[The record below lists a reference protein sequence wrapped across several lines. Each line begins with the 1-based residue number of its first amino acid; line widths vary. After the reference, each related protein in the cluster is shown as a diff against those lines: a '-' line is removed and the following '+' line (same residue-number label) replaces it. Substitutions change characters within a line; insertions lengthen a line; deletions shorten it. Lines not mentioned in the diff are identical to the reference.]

1 MRLKFPD
8 IIDASMLST
17 YKSCARKFYLTY
29 LEHLKAKEPNVHLH
43 AGKSFASGIEA
54 ARRAFYEGRFQE
66 LVTRVCDQKADTG
79 SCIHMPGKCGPD
91 EYEWV
96 YGPKG
101 EADNSVA
108 QGLKVLMREYGD
120 FSCPPESAKSLE
132 RMAGALEFYYT
143 SYPLEHDSA
152 IPIEMPGGKRGI
164 EFSFALPL
172 PLKNPDTGDPILYCG
187 RMDAITAFAS
197 GHFVTDEKTATSL
210 GPSWARQWDLRSQFT
225 GYCWATREHGIRC
238 DGVLVRGISIL
249 KTKYDTQQAV
259 SYRPDWQID
268 RWYANMLMVV
278 TRLVDEYIALCK
290 SGTLSE
296 TLFEHNLDDACTSYG
311 NCGFYDACR
320 SEDATTW
327 LVTNF
332 ARKKWNPLL
341 RTETV
346 VEE

>member
-1 MRLKFPD
+1 MLIRFPD
-8 IIDASMLST
+8 ILDASMLSA

-43 AGKSFASGIEA
+43 AGKAFASGIEA
-54 ARRAFYEGRFQE
+54 ARRAYYEGLYSRKIAPTSITNVQ
-66 LVTRVCDQKADTG
+66 TG
-79 SCIHMPGKCGPD
+79 EVHTPEAGYCWAPGPIGD
-91 EYEWV
+91 SET
-96 YGPKG
+96 
-101 EADNSVA
+101 AVA
-108 QGLKVLMREYGD
+108 HGLEVLLREYGD

-132 RMAGALEFYYT
+132 RMAGALEFYY
-143 SYPLEHDSA
+143 SNYPLEHDSA

-172 PLKNPDTGDPILYCG
+172 PIKNPDTGDPLLYCG
-187 RMDAITAFAS
+187 RMDAITAFAG

-238 DGVLVRGISIL
+238 DGVLIRGISIL

-268 RWYANMLMVV
+268 RWYSNMLTVV
-278 TRLVDEYIALCK
+278 QRLVDEYIV
-290 SGTLSE
+290 LSQARVLSNE
-296 TLFEHNLDDACTSYG
+296 LFEHNLDDACVSYG
-311 NCGFYDACR
+311 QCGFYDACR
-320 SEDATTW
+320 SEDASAW

-332 ARKKWNPLL
+332 QRKQWNPLL

-346 VEE
+346 IEG

>member
-1 MRLKFPD
+1 MQLRFPD

-54 ARRAFYEGRFQE
+54 ARRAYYEGKYSVPILDEAQK
-66 LVTRVCDQKADTG
+66 LVGYDLVVKD
-79 SCIHMPGKCGPD
+79 PGDP
-91 EYEWV
+91 ES
-96 YGPKG
+96 
-101 EADNSVA
+101 AVA
-108 QGLKVLMREYGD
+108 EGLKVLMREYGD

-152 IPIEMPGGKRGI
+152 VPIEMPGGKRGI

-197 GHFVTDEKTATSL
+197 GVFVTDEKTATSL

-259 SYRPDWQID
+259 SYRPDWQIN
-268 RWYANMLMVV
+268 RWYSNMLVV
-278 TRLVDEYIALCK
+278 VQRLIDEYIALCR

-341 RTETV
+341 RTETTI
-346 VEE
+346 EE

>member
-1 MRLKFPD
+1 MLLRFPD

-29 LEHLKAKEPNVHLH
+29 LEHLKGKEPNVHLH

-54 ARRAFYEGRFQE
+54 ARRAYYEGKYSTVILNE
-66 LVTRVCDQKADTG
+66 AKDIVGYDYASKD
-79 SCIHMPGKCGPD
+79 PGD
-91 EYEWV
+91 AES
-96 YGPKG
+96 
-101 EADNSVA
+101 SVA
-108 QGLKVLMREYGD
+108 EGLKVLMREYGN

-152 IPIEMPGGKRGI
+152 VPIEMPGGKRGI

-268 RWYANMLMVV
+268 RWYANMLVV
-278 TRLVDEYIALCK
+278 VQRLIDEYVALCK
-290 SGTLSE
+290 SGVLSE

-311 NCGFYDACR
+311 NCAFYDACR
-320 SEDATTW
+320 SEDATSW

-332 ARKKWNPLL
+332 QRKKWNPLL

-346 VEE
+346 IDE

>member
-1 MRLKFPD
+1 MQLRFPD
-8 IIDASMLST
+8 VIDASMLSA

-43 AGKSFASGIEA
+43 AGKAFASGIEA
-54 ARRAFYEGRFQE
+54 ARRAFYEGRALE
-66 LVTRVCDQKADTG
+66 KCNKLNKE
-79 SCIHMPGKCGPD
+79 GKIEIAWDWFEKEGL
-91 EYEWV
+91 
-96 YGPKG
+96 KG
-101 EADNSVA
+101 DSEASVA
-108 QGLKVLMREYGD
+108 KGLEVLAREYGD
-120 FSCPPESAKSLE
+120 FSCPPESAKSFE
-132 RMAGALEFYYT
+132 RMAGALEYYYT

-172 PLKNPDTGDPILYCG
+172 PIKNPDTGDPILYCG

-197 GHFVTDEKTATSL
+197 GVFVTDEKTATSL

-259 SYRPDWQID
+259 SYRPDWQIN
-268 RWYANMLMVV
+268 RWYANMLTIVQ
-278 TRLVDEYIALCK
+278 RLVDEYIALCRA
-290 SGTLSE
+290 GVLSE

-332 ARKKWNPLL
+332 QRKQWNPLL

-346 VEE
+346 IEE

>member
-1 MRLKFPD
+1 MASEKKREPEMQLRFPD
-8 IIDASMLST
+8 IIDASMLSS
-17 YKSCARKFYLTY
+17 YKSCGRKFYLTY

-43 AGKSFASGIEA
+43 AGKAFASGIEA
-54 ARRAFYEGRFQE
+54 ARRAFYEEGKDPE
-66 LVTRVCDQKADTG
+66 EAVATGLVKLMHD
-79 SCIHMPGKCGPD
+79 
-91 EYEWV
+91 
-96 YGPKG
+96 YGG
-101 EADNSVA
+101 
-108 QGLKVLMREYGD
+108 

-132 RMAGALEFYYT
+132 RMCGALEFYYT

-152 IPIEMPGGKRGI
+152 VPIEMPGGKRGI

-172 PLKNPDTGDPILYCG
+172 PIKNPDTGDPLLYCG
-187 RMDAITAFAS
+187 RMDAITSFAS
-197 GHFVTDEKTATSL
+197 GVFVTDEKTTTSL

-225 GYCWATREHGIRC
+225 GYSWATREHGIRC

-259 SYRPDWQID
+259 SYRPDWQIN
-268 RWYANMLMVV
+268 RWYTNMLTVV
-278 TRLVDEYIALCK
+278 TRLVDEYRALCA

-296 TLFEHNLDDACTSYG
+296 TLFEHNLDEACTSYG

-320 SEDATTW
+320 SEDASSW

-341 RTETV
+341 RTETII
-346 VEE
+346 EEQ

>member
-1 MRLKFPD
+1 MLLRFPD

-43 AGKSFASGIEA
+43 AGKAFASGIEA
-54 ARRAFYEGRFQE
+54 ARRAYYEGTA
-66 LVTRVCDQKADTG
+66 LVPVPQPDASIAWERVDR
-79 SCIHMPGKCGPD
+79 
-91 EYEWV
+91 
-96 YGPKG
+96 
-101 EADNSVA
+101 
-108 QGLKVLMREYGD
+108 GLKGDAESAVAEGLNVLMREYGD

-187 RMDAITAFAS
+187 RVDAITAFAS
-197 GHFVTDEKTATSL
+197 GHFVTDEKTTTSL

-225 GYCWATREHGIRC
+225 GYSWATREHGIRC
-238 DGVLVRGISIL
+238 DGVLVRGVSIL

-259 SYRPDWQID
+259 SYRPDWQIN
-268 RWYANMLMVV
+268 RWYSNMLIVV
-278 TRLVDEYIALCK
+278 QRLIDEYIALCK
-290 SGTLSE
+290 SGVLSE
-296 TLFEHNLDDACTSYG
+296 TLFEHNLDDGCTTYG
-311 NCGFYDACR
+311 QCGFYDACR

-346 VEE
+346 IEE

>member
-1 MRLKFPD
+1 MQLRFPD

-17 YKSCARKFYLTY
+17 YKSCGRKFYLTY
-29 LEHLKAKEPNVHLH
+29 LEHLKGKEPNVHLH

-54 ARRAFYEGRFQE
+54 TRRAYYESVKPLLAKDEKGFLTQ
-66 LVTRVCDQKADTG
+66 TG
-79 SCIHMPGKCGPD
+79 WEFDASLQGNA
-91 EYEWV
+91 EN
-96 YGPKG
+96 
-101 EADNSVA
+101 AVA
-108 QGLKVLMREYGD
+108 TGLNVLFREYGD

-132 RMAGALEFYYT
+132 RMAGALEYYYT
-143 SYPLEHDSA
+143 AYPLEHDSA
-152 IPIEMPGGKRGI
+152 VPIEMPGGKRGI
-164 EFSFALPL
+164 EFSFALHL
-172 PLKNPDTGDPILYCG
+172 PLKNPDTGYPILYCG

-259 SYRPDWQID
+259 SYRPDWQIN
-268 RWYANMLMVV
+268 RWYANMLVV
-278 TRLVDEYIALCK
+278 VQRIIDEYLALCK

-296 TLFEHNLDDACTSYG
+296 TLFEHNLDDSCTSYG

-332 ARKKWNPLL
+332 QRKKWNPLL

-346 VEE
+346 IEE

>member
-1 MRLKFPD
+1 MQLKFPD

-29 LEHLKAKEPNVHLH
+29 LEHLKAKEPNVDLH

-54 ARRAFYEGRFQE
+54 ARRAFYEGVKPLLSKDEKGYISQAGWEF
-66 LVTRVCDQKADTG
+66 DT
-79 SCIHMPGKCGPD
+79 SL
-91 EYEWV
+91 
-96 YGPKG
+96 KG
-101 EADNSVA
+101 DSEAAVA
-108 QGLKVLMREYGD
+108 TGLQTLMREYGD

-152 IPIEMPGGKRGI
+152 VPIEMPGGKRGI

-268 RWYANMLMVV
+268 RWYANMLIVV
-278 TRLVDEYIALCK
+278 QRLIDEYVALCR
-290 SGTLSE
+290 SGVLSE
-296 TLFEHNLDDACTSYG
+296 TLFEHNLDDACTSYR

>member
-1 MRLKFPD
+1 MQLCFPD

-43 AGKSFASGIEA
+43 AGKAFASGIEA
-54 ARRAFYEGRFQE
+54 ARRAFYEG
-66 LVTRVCDQKADTG
+66 LYRVWNPEAKEWENK
-79 SCIHMPGKCGPD
+79 ILEPGNA
-91 EYEWV
+91 E
-96 YGPKG
+96 
-101 EADNSVA
+101 NSVA
-108 QGLKVLMREYGD
+108 QGVMTLMREYGD

-132 RMAGALEFYYT
+132 RMCGALEFYYT

-152 IPIEMPGGKRGI
+152 VPIEMPGGKRGI

-172 PLKNPDTGDPILYCG
+172 PIKNPDTGDPILYCG
-187 RMDAITAFAS
+187 RMDAITSFAS
-197 GHFVTDEKTATSL
+197 GVFVTDEKTATSL

-268 RWYANMLMVV
+268 RWYANMLTVV
-278 TRLVDEYIALCK
+278 QRLVDEYIALCESK
-290 SGTLSE
+290 TLSE

-311 NCGFYDACR
+311 NCAFYDACR
-320 SEDATTW
+320 SEDATSW

-332 ARKKWNPLL
+332 ARKRWNPLL
-341 RTETV
+341 RTETAI
-346 VEE
+346 EEG

>member
-1 MRLKFPD
+1 MLLRFPS
-8 IIDASMLST
+8 IIDASMLSS

-54 ARRAFYEGRFQE
+54 ARRAFYEGVKPLLSKDEKGYISQVGWEF
-66 LVTRVCDQKADTG
+66 DT
-79 SCIHMPGKCGPD
+79 SL
-91 EYEWV
+91 
-96 YGPKG
+96 KG
-101 EADNSVA
+101 DSEAAVA
-108 QGLKVLMREYGD
+108 TGLQTLMREYGD

-268 RWYANMLMVV
+268 RWYANMLIVV

-296 TLFEHNLDDACTSYG
+296 TLFEHNLDEACTSYG

>member
-1 MRLKFPD
+1 MLLRFPD

-54 ARRAFYEGRFQE
+54 ARRAYYEG
-66 LVTRVCDQKADTG
+66 KY
-79 SCIHMPGKCGPD
+79 SIPIHSPEGNLICEQDLMKDPGNAED
-91 EYEWV
+91 
-96 YGPKG
+96 
-101 EADNSVA
+101 AVA
-108 QGLKVLMREYGD
+108 EGLRVLMREYGD

-278 TRLVDEYIALCK
+278 TRLVDEYIALCE

>member
-1 MRLKFPD
+1 MLLRFPD

-54 ARRAFYEGRFQE
+54 ARRAFYEGR
-66 LVTRVCDQKADTG
+66 VWCDRDAEGNLIKGDWIDASDT
-79 SCIHMPGKCGPD
+79 
-91 EYEWV
+91 
-96 YGPKG
+96 KG
-101 EADNSVA
+101 NSESSVA
-108 QGLKVLMREYGD
+108 QGLLTLMREYGD

-152 IPIEMPGGKRGI
+152 VPIEMPGGKRGI

-259 SYRPDWQID
+259 SYRPDWQIN
-268 RWYANMLMVV
+268 RWYTNMLMVV

-296 TLFEHNLDDACTSYG
+296 TLFEHNLDEACTSYG

-346 VEE
+346 IEE

>member
-1 MRLKFPD
+1 MQLRFPD

-43 AGKSFASGIEA
+43 AGKAFASGIEA
-54 ARRAFYEGRFQE
+54 ARRAFYEGRYSRPFLLTE
-66 LVTRVCDQKADTG
+66 DDG
-79 SCIHMPGKCGPD
+79 
-91 EYEWV
+91 
-96 YGPKG
+96 KG
-101 EADNSVA
+101 ENVKGKLIEHWQSGPIGDSETAVA
-108 QGLKVLMREYGD
+108 HGLEVLMREYGD

-152 IPIEMPGGKRGI
+152 VPIEMPGGKRGI

-197 GHFVTDEKTATSL
+197 GVFVTDEKTATSL

-249 KTKYDTQQAV
+249 KTKYDTQQAI

-268 RWYANMLMVV
+268 RWYANMLVV
-278 TRLVDEYIALCK
+278 VQRLIDEYIALCK

-296 TLFEHNLDDACTSYG
+296 TLFEHNLDDGCTTYRQ
-311 NCGFYDACR
+311 CGFYDACR

-346 VEE
+346 IEE

>member
-1 MRLKFPD
+1 VQLKFPD

-17 YKSCARKFYLTY
+17 YKSCARKFYLTH

-54 ARRAFYEGRFQE
+54 ARRAYYEGKYTVPFFASDSKNVVGYE
-66 LVTRVCDQKADTG
+66 FITKA
-79 SCIHMPGKCGPD
+79 PGD
-91 EYEWV
+91 SES
-96 YGPKG
+96 
-101 EADNSVA
+101 AVA
-108 QGLKVLMREYGD
+108 EGLKVLMREYGD

-152 IPIEMPGGKRGI
+152 FPIEMPGGKRGI

-197 GHFVTDEKTATSL
+197 GHFVTDEKTVASL
-210 GPSWARQWDLRSQFT
+210 GPSWARQWDLRSQFS

-259 SYRPDWQID
+259 SYRPDWQIN
-268 RWYANMLMVV
+268 RWYSNMLVV
-278 TRLVDEYIALCK
+278 VQRLIDEYIALCR
-290 SGTLSE
+290 GGVLSE
-296 TLFEHNLDDACTSYG
+296 TLFEHNLDDACISYS

-346 VEE
+346 IEE